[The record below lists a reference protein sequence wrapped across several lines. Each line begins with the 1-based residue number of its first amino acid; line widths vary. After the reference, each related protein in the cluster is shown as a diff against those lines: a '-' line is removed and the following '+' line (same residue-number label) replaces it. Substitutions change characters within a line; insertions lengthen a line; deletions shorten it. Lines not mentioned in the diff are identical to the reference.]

1 MAFRWKNLLYGSL
14 ILGLIILLMF
24 VLDIKTSIQ
33 HSSEKLPDFSTLTN
47 VTDKKRQFFTYMRP
61 IVEMENRK
69 VAAQHDKLVQV
80 YTQYQQEK
88 SLTNKEK
95 NWLIDLAKTYKVNFS
110 NIEDTQ
116 VWEALLRRVDVVPVN
131 LALAQAANESSWGT
145 SRFARI
151 GNNLFGQWC
160 FIKGCGLVPK
170 QRSKGAT
177 HEVATFA
184 SVNTSVAKYIL
195 NLNTVAAYQSFRLL
209 RYDYRKQH
217 KPFDAY
223 HLATG
228 LTKYSEG
235 GLDYVKRIQ
244 SIMKQNKSLMQAVS
258 S

>member
-1 MAFRWKNLLYGSL
+1 MKEVRVKMMAFRWKNLLYGSL

-131 LALAQAANESSWGT
+131 LALAQHKLQMNQVG
-145 SRFARI
+145 
-151 GNNLFGQWC
+151 GHH
-160 FIKGCGLVPK
+160 GLHV
-170 QRSKGAT
+170 
-177 HEVATFA
+177 
-184 SVNTSVAKYIL
+184 
-195 NLNTVAAYQSFRLL
+195 
-209 RYDYRKQH
+209 
-217 KPFDAY
+217 
-223 HLATG
+223 
-228 LTKYSEG
+228 
-235 GLDYVKRIQ
+235 
-244 SIMKQNKSLMQAVS
+244 
-258 S
+258 